1 MVEVKD
7 RKENMVLGRVEMVFS
22 VTHDGERTPSR
33 NELIE
38 MVAKQEPGSKKEL
51 IIILDVNT
59 RFGQS
64 QTSAL
69 AHIYSSKEQMD
80 NTEAKYLLEKHKSD
94 DDANDESEDSGS
106 EGSDE

>member
-7 RKENMVLGRVEMVFS
+7 RRENAVLGRVEMNFS
-22 VTHDGERTPSR
+22 IVHEGEPTPSR
-33 NELIE
+33 KQMIE
-38 MVAKQEPGSKKEL
+38 MVAKQEPGSKKDL

-64 QTSAL
+64 HTSAT
-69 AHIYSSKEQMD
+69 AHIYSNKEQMD
-80 NTEAKYLLEKHKSD
+80 NTEAKYLLEKHSSGD
-94 DDANDESEDSGS
+94 DNDEKDGSES